1 MRSICSKLKIWN
13 PYIVLLIGIKEGMMS
28 MRETIR
34 RWPLVLLA
42 LLAVLILT
50 PGCMSDPDPSPVH
63 TVSIPTET
71 IAKDETIAKIG
82 NVDITRQQLL
92 DQLLSTY
99 GAQTLRGLML
109 SEAVK
114 EEAKTFG
121 IIVTDD
127 ELTQELHLMS
137 QGYEDEQQFYK
148 AMEQQLNMSREEVLE
163 DARYRLVLEKLSIRD
178 VNVTQSEIDLY
189 LEQHR
194 DEFEPRKQ
202 FRIAHIV
209 VENKEEAKEI
219 VSQLAGGTDFGVL
232 ARSHSLDEFTA
243 DDAGDLG
250 WVEDLDPFEAPE
262 VLQAAASMEVGE
274 MAGPIQTEQGYEI
287 VQLNGRKE
295 MGSKSNE
302 AIRMEVWRQLALGK
316 AVSMK
321 DMEQSLLDKYNAKV
335 MEPSLQPDY

>member
-1 MRSICSKLKIWN
+1 
-13 PYIVLLIGIKEGMMS
+13 

-34 RWPLVLLA
+34 HWPLVLLA

-50 PGCMSDPDPSPVH
+50 PGCMSDPDPVPVP

-71 IAKDETIAKIG
+71 ITKDEIIAQVG
-82 NVDITRQQLL
+82 NVDIHRQQLV
-92 DQLLSTY
+92 DRLLSAY
-99 GAQTLRGLML
+99 GTQTLRGLML
-109 SEAVK
+109 SEAVN
-114 EEAKTFG
+114 EEAKSLG
-121 IIVTDD
+121 ITVTDD

-148 AMEQQLNMSREEVLE
+148 AMDEQLNMSREEVLE

-202 FRIAHIV
+202 YRIAHIV
-209 VENKEEAKEI
+209 VENKEDANQI
-219 VSQLAGGTDFGVL
+219 VSQLAGGTDFGAL
-232 ARSHSLDEFTA
+232 ALSHSLDEFTA
-243 DDAGDLG
+243 DEAGDLG
-250 WVEDLDPFEAPE
+250 WIEDQDPFEAPE
-262 VLQAAASMEVGE
+262 VLQAAASMQVGE
-274 MAGPIQTEQGYEI
+274 VAGPIQTEQGYEI

-295 MGSKSNE
+295 MGSKTNE
-302 AIRMEVWRQLALGK
+302 EIRMEVWRQLALGK

-321 DMEQSLLDKYNAKV
+321 DLEQTLLEKYNAKV
-335 MEPSLQPDY
+335 MEPSLLPNY

>member
-1 MRSICSKLKIWN
+1 
-13 PYIVLLIGIKEGMMS
+13 

-34 RWPLVLLA
+34 HWPLVLLA

-50 PGCMSDPDPSPVH
+50 PGCMSNPDSVPVP

-71 IAKDETIAKIG
+71 IAKDEIIAQVG
-82 NVDITRQQLL
+82 NVDISRQQLL
-92 DQLLSTY
+92 DRLLSAY
-99 GAQTLRGLML
+99 GTQTLRELML

-114 EEAKTFG
+114 EEANSLG
-121 IIVTDD
+121 IIVSDE

-148 AMEQQLNMSREEVLE
+148 AMDEQLNMSREEVLE
-163 DARYRLVLEKLSIRD
+163 DARYRLVLEKLSIHD

-202 FRIAHIV
+202 YRIAHIV
-209 VENKEEAKEI
+209 VENKEDANQI
-219 VSQLAGGTDFGVL
+219 VSQLAGGTDFGTL
-232 ARSHSLDEFTA
+232 ALSHSLDEFTA
-243 DDAGDLG
+243 DEAGDLG
-250 WVEDLDPFEAPE
+250 WIEDQDPFEAPE
-262 VLQAAASMEVGE
+262 VLQAAASMQVGE
-274 MAGPIQTEQGYEI
+274 VAGPIQTEQGYEI

-295 MGSKSNE
+295 MGSKTNE
-302 AIRMEVWRQLALGK
+302 EIRMEVWRQLALGK

-321 DMEQSLLDKYNAKV
+321 DLEQTLLEKYNAKV
-335 MEPSLQPDY
+335 MEPSLLPNY